1 MMPDEPAAQR
11 SGSLPEDPAD
21 FFRRLG
27 EQTSKVL
34 TAAEEAAREIRE
46 QARKDAAAI
55 LADARL
61 QADELARKA
70 AAQRRAA
77 EEELR
82 KFREART
89 ILANQI
95 EDVHR
100 RFEEIILRLRTPVDA
115 PDTAPPASAPPASA
129 PPASAPPASAPPGR
143 GAGAAMPGRAREPEA
158 PAAPATPAVAA
169 SAEPG
174 AAAVDGVSGALSAVI
189 EESVVAAEPLPPE
202 VGEFEAAEQAE
213 VVAEATASSEVAELV
228 GLAQAQPVPGVV
240 APPQEPVQGEQ
251 GEPAGQPEQPEAAAV
266 PGQFADRPLT
276 APAVPAEAPA
286 AAAVAPEATP
296 RSPESEAFLRRAEA
310 LGDIPLAAA
319 RGLKRLLQEDQNDLL
334 DRIRRGRGRG
344 TFERDIL
351 PAEVQVERF
360 GDGMRSILE
369 PAFLAGRSLGGAPAL
384 GESPDTVG
392 ALVTKQVV
400 APLRR
405 DLARMIEP
413 RMAAGDTVATVSER
427 AGDVYRVWKGVRTE
441 LLGEGLAFAAF
452 HYGLLEAWREGR
464 KPGKRWVLSSDEA
477 DCPRDTC
484 RSNAAAGVVPVD
496 ASFPS
501 GHLAPP
507 AHGACNCTVIAGS
520 M

>member
-115 PDTAPPASAPPASA
+115 PDTAPPAPTP
-129 PPASAPPASAPPGR
+129 APPGR
-143 GAGAAMPGRAREPEA
+143 GAPAAPPTRAREPELPATRATPALAARAEPA
-158 PAAPATPAVAA
+158 PAALD
-169 SAEPG
+169 G
-174 AAAVDGVSGALSAVI
+174 AGGALSAVI
-189 EESVVAAEPLPPE
+189 EESVVAAEPLPPD
-202 VGEFEAAEQAE
+202 VGELEAAEQAE
-213 VVAEATASSEVAELV
+213 ALAEQAEAVAEAAAFSEAADLA
-228 GLAQAQPVPGVV
+228 GPAQAEGVPGAL
-240 APPQEPVQGEQ
+240 APPQEPVQGQLGEPGEPPEQ
-251 GEPAGQPEQPEAAAV
+251 PAASGEPAESP
-266 PGQFADRPLT
+266 DRAQRGPVK
-276 APAVPAEAPA
+276 PAGSPA

-296 RSPESEAFLRRAEA
+296 HSPESEAFLRRAEA